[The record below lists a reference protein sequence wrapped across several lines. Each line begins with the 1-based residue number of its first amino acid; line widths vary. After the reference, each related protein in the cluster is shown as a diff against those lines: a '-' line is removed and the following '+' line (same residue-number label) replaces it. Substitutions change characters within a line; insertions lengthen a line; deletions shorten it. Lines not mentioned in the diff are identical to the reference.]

1 MGMNRKTRIK
11 NQELLCVQP
20 CVAVEIMGEDKEG
33 KIEEGTRFVT
43 ALVISLADD
52 VISR

>member
-20 CVAVEIMGEDKEG
+20 CVAVEIMGEDEEG
-33 KIEEGTRFVT
+33 KIEGATELVT
-43 ALVISLADD
+43 VLVISLADD

>member
-1 MGMNRKTRIK
+1 MGAD
-11 NQELLCVQP
+11 E
-20 CVAVEIMGEDKEG
+20 EG
-33 KIEEGTRFVT
+33 KIEEATELVT